1 MERASHITD
10 WTTVNESY
18 DVFVRRA
25 RAIGQVLSWAS
36 FLVTLTVPVGW
47 LLGVPILRPVNPTVT
62 PTHVINSALGISL
75 SLSIVLLYRGMP
87 ARWGWIAWT
96 AIIVVAS
103 EVLVEYLTPGELPF
117 AQSIRFLDPFSN
129 VEKIPPNAAMCIW
142 FLSLAALLLTL
153 GRPLALRIGQGC
165 CVAAGFIA
173 ALAIIGHAYTV
184 EPFYILASPYPREAP
199 YNMGNYS
206 GMTVPGAVT
215 YLLIAVSLLLL
226 RSDRGMMRILT
237 TRSSAGVM
245 SRRLYTAVVFIP
257 PILGFVALVS
267 AEVWK
272 WYDVPFAISLLALV
286 IVLLFAAVVAVTSL
300 KLEQVDI
307 SRVRA
312 EQGLRASREQLRELS
327 GHIQD
332 MQEEERVRIAREV
345 HDELGQSLTALKMD
359 VAMLRNQLPM
369 TDELERRTSSMIRL
383 VNSTIRSVQRISS
396 ELRPS
401 LLDDLGLEAA
411 IEWQAREFE
420 QRSGVACTLDLN
432 ASRLTIDAA
441 RSTALFRIFQETLT
455 NIARHANA
463 KHVDIR
469 LSEEDGSVHLRVRD
483 DGIGI
488 ESETNSESLGIMG
501 MRERALLAGGTLSI
515 ESEPESGTIV
525 SVVMPVEENLS
536 PSIR

>member
-1 MERASHITD
+1 
-10 WTTVNESY
+10 
-18 DVFVRRA
+18 
-25 RAIGQVLSWAS
+25 
-36 FLVTLTVPVGW
+36 
-47 LLGVPILRPVNPTVT
+47 
-62 PTHVINSALGISL
+62 
-75 SLSIVLLYRGMP
+75 
-87 ARWGWIAWT
+87 
-96 AIIVVAS
+96 
-103 EVLVEYLTPGELPF
+103 
-117 AQSIRFLDPFSN
+117 
-129 VEKIPPNAAMCIW
+129 
-142 FLSLAALLLTL
+142 
-153 GRPLALRIGQGC
+153 
-165 CVAAGFIA
+165 
-173 ALAIIGHAYTV
+173 
-184 EPFYILASPYPREAP
+184 
-199 YNMGNYS
+199 
-206 GMTVPGAVT
+206 
-215 YLLIAVSLLLL
+215 
-226 RSDRGMMRILT
+226 
-237 TRSSAGVM
+237 
-245 SRRLYTAVVFIP
+245 
-257 PILGFVALVS
+257 
-267 AEVWK
+267 
-272 WYDVPFAISLLALV
+272 
-286 IVLLFAAVVAVTSL
+286 
-300 KLEQVDI
+300 
-307 SRVRA
+307 
-312 EQGLRASREQLRELS
+312 
-327 GHIQD
+327 
-332 MQEEERVRIAREV
+332 
-345 HDELGQSLTALKMD
+345 
-359 VAMLRNQLPM
+359 M